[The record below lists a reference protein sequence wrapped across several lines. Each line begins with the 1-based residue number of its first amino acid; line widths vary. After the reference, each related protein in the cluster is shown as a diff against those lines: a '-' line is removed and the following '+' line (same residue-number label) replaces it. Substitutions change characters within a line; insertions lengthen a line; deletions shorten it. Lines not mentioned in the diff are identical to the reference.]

1 MASRSCVSVIMAMVK
16 DGDDWG
22 GGRGGLK
29 GQLLAQFVSFSQV
42 FSAPVSTTAERE
54 RGNTL
59 EKSKQRGGI
68 A

>member
-16 DGDDWG
+16 DEDDW

-42 FSAPVSTTAERE
+42 FSVPVSTTAERE

-59 EKSKQRGGI
+59 EKSTERGGI